1 LAEDREQDGGE
12 DRDYRDHHQQFNE
25 READPKTTFKVAL
38 PNDQRPKS
46 VPSQHLTSLLV
57 FAPFGAGMV
66 WHFHFSALSP
76 LCQGGKGILPSGV
89 ALFVPPSFFTFPSE
103 GR

>member
-12 DRDYRDHHQQFNE
+12 DRDDRDHHQQLNQ
-25 READPKTTFKVAL
+25 READPKTTLKVAS
-38 PNDQRPKS
+38 PNDQRPT
-46 VPSQHLTSLLV
+46 QHLTSLLA

-66 WHFHFSALSP
+66 WHFHFGAPSP
-76 LCQGGKGILPSGV
+76 CVKGGEGILPSGV
-89 ALFVPPSFFTFPSE
+89 ALFVPLSFSTFQSE

>member
-12 DRDYRDHHQQFNE
+12 DRNDRDHHQQLNQ
-25 READPKTTFKVAL
+25 READPKTTLNVAS

-57 FAPFGAGMV
+57 FAPFRAGMV
-66 WHFHFSALSP
+66 WHFHFGAPSP
-76 LCQGGKGILPSGV
+76 CVKGGKGILPSGV
-89 ALFVPPSFFTFPSE
+89 ALFVPLSFSTFQSE